1 MEFEFWFQKTQL
13 LLNQLPATKRYLYDK
28 IDWTQRCLG
37 ILGSRGTG
45 KTTMILQYI
54 KDNYG
59 SSDQALYIQLDHPG
73 FHAVELY
80 EFAERF
86 FQYGGRLLA
95 LDEVHKYP
103 QWAGHIK
110 AIYDS
115 FPGLKIIFSGSSLL
129 KVSQQKSDLSR
140 RAVIYH
146 LHGLSFREYLNF
158 SLNMNFQPFTIREIT
173 ENHTAIAADIQ
184 KKIRPLEHF
193 SRFQKEGYY
202 PFFMESRKLYHA
214 RLSEVISHILEVD
227 LPQVNNIK
235 TANITKIK
243 KLLFMLAVS
252 VPTEL
257 NINKLSTIIGAS
269 RQVVH
274 DYIEYLKNARLF
286 NLVRMGGSGY
296 RIINKTEKIFLENTN
311 LFHALSPEVN
321 TGAAREAFFVNQMLN
336 SLSYHPQVMDDGIM
350 LSKAGD
356 FVVNSEYTFEV
367 GGKNKSAAQIKGI
380 DNAYIASDGIN
391 SGFGN
396 KIPLW
401 IFGFLY

>member
-13 LLNQLPATKRYLYDK
+13 LLNQLPETKRYLYDK
-28 IDWTQRCLG
+28 IDWEQQCVG

-45 KTTMILQYI
+45 KTTMILQHM
-54 KDNYG
+54 KDRYG
-59 SSDQALYIQLDHPG
+59 SSDQALYVQLDHPG

-86 FQYGGRLLA
+86 FQYGGRLLVF
-95 LDEVHKYP
+95 DEVHKYP
-103 QWAGHIK
+103 QWASHIK

-115 FPGLKIIFSGSSLL
+115 YPELKIIFSGSSLL
-129 KVSQQKSDLSR
+129 RVSHQKADLSR
-140 RAVIYH
+140 RAVIYY

-158 SLNMNFQPFTIREIT
+158 SLDMDFQPFTIRDIT
-173 ENHTAIAADIQ
+173 ENHAVIAAGVQ
-184 KKIRPLEHF
+184 KKIRPLEQF
-193 SRFQKEGYY
+193 RQFQKEGYY
-202 PFFMESRKLYHA
+202 PFFMESRPLYHA

-227 LPQVNNIK
+227 LTQVNNIK

-243 KLLFMLAVS
+243 KLLYMLAVS
-252 VPTEL
+252 VPSEL
-257 NINKLSTIIGAS
+257 NINKLSAIIGTS
-269 RQVVH
+269 RQVVY

-286 NLVRMGGSGY
+286 NIVRMGGSGY

-311 LFHALSPEVN
+311 LFHTLSLDVN
-321 TGAAREAFFVNQMLN
+321 TGSVREAFFVNQVFN
-336 SLSYHPQVMDDGIM
+336 SLSYHPQVLDTGIM

-356 FVVNSEYTFEV
+356 FVVNNKYTFEI
-367 GGKNKSAAQIKGI
+367 GGKNKSSAQIKGI
-380 DNAYIASDGIN
+380 NNAYIVSDGIN

-401 IFGFLY
+401 LFGFLY